1 MNQAL
6 RPGLPGSALCQDRG
20 VPGMPSR
27 PVPLAAWGSGA
38 LEMRLLRRR
47 HRMFNF
53 TQYHLIQM
61 EAALGSLG

>member
-1 MNQAL
+1 
-6 RPGLPGSALCQDRG
+6 
-20 VPGMPSR
+20 MPSG

-53 TQYHLIQM
+53 TQYRLIQM